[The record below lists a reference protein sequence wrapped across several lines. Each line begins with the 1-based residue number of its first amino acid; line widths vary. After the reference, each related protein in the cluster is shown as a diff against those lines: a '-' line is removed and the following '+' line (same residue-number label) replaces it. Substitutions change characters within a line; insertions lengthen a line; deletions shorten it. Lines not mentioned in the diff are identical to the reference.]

1 MTSKE
6 RILEAAIELFAEKGK
21 LSTRIEEIARKA
33 DINKAMV
40 YYYYVSKEYLYEKV
54 LAVVAKNICQSFS
67 DALKEISQHD
77 KDLIINTKY
86 FITVHYEA
94 FSTRKHYAKIL
105 LDALANEPELLL
117 LSFNNIMCKW
127 EKHLPQ
133 EIMRSFELGVSKRVF
148 RKIDYKH
155 VFISIIGMNLIYF
168 LFKPIA
174 ESILRLEIDDEQRF
188 LQERKE
194 NIIDLLLNGILVK

>member
-33 DINKAMV
+33 NINKAMV
-40 YYYYVSKEYLYEKV
+40 YYYYVSKDYLYEKV
-54 LAVVAKNICQSFS
+54 LAIVANNICQSF
-67 DALKEISQHD
+67 DNALKIISQND
-77 KDLIINTKY
+77 KDLITNTKY
-86 FITVHYEA
+86 FIAMHYDA
-94 FSTRKHYAKIL
+94 FSSQKHYAKII
-105 LDALANEPELLL
+105 LDALANEPEQLR
-117 LSFNNIMCKW
+117 LSFDNIMHNW
-127 EKHLPQ
+127 EKHIPL
-133 EIMRSFELGVSKRVF
+133 EILKSFELGVAKKIF
-148 RKIDYKH
+148 RRTDYKH

-174 ESILRLEIDDEQRF
+174 ESILKIKIDNEQRF

-194 NIIDLLLNGILVK
+194 NIIDLLLNGILTK